1 MLRRVGPVPVAV
13 AILVVTVL
21 GQSAAAAWSSQGTG
35 DGRAGVVTM
44 TTVGPVA
51 AVCAGGSSVTVSWA
65 ATPLAT
71 AYVVERSVDLGP
83 WSVVHGPA
91 AGTTFSDTGT
101 GLLNV
106 SIRWRVTGVR
116 DTWTAAPSSPSPARV
131 ISSLG
136 LCA

>member
-1 MLRRVGPVPVAV
+1 MLRRVGPVPAAVAV
-13 AILVVTVL
+13 LVVTVL
-21 GQSAAAAWSSQGTG
+21 GQSAAAAWLSQGTG
-35 DGRAGVVTM
+35 AAQAEVVTM
-44 TTVGPVA
+44 SAVGPVA
-51 AVCAGGSSVTVSWA
+51 AVCAGASSVTVSWA

-71 AYVVERSVDLGP
+71 AYVVERSVDLGS

-91 AGTTFSDTGT
+91 AGTTFSDSGA

-106 SIRWRVTGVR
+106 SVRWRVTAVR
-116 DTWTAAPSSPSPARV
+116 DTWSAPPSSPSPARV